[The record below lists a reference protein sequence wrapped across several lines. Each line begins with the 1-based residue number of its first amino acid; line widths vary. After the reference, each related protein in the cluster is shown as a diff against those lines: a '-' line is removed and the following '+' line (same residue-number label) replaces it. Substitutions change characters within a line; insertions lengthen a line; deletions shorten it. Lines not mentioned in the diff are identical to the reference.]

1 MCGNDNFAKTGQ
13 VNTSGSLARGTEVLF
28 IYGNQWSSPQ
38 SSNKQM
44 EEPQTVVSAL
54 LSLMQCGVLIL
65 VIAELLVAS
74 VSTPSKALVV
84 STEAAM

>member
-1 MCGNDNFAKTGQ
+1 
-13 VNTSGSLARGTEVLF
+13 
-28 IYGNQWSSPQ
+28 
-38 SSNKQM
+38 M

-84 STEAAM
+84 STEAAR